1 MRVPRKI
8 KKAAKHV
15 ERHTRHTSSGLWIIP
30 YGEFVV
36 KGRCT
41 KWKLKRLNEVKREN
55 LKKLLE
61 EWQHFNDIIPIL
73 ITELF

>member
-15 ERHTRHTSSGLWIIP
+15 ERRVRHTSRGLLLIP
-30 YGEFVV
+30 YSEFVV

-41 KWKLKRLNEVKREN
+41 KWKLKFLNEVKRE
-55 LKKLLE
+55 LRRRLVE
-61 EWQHFNDIIPIL
+61 EWLHFNGTIL
-73 ITELF
+73 VH

>member
-15 ERHTRHTSSGLWIIP
+15 ERHMRHTSSGLWVIP
-30 YGEFVV
+30 CDKFVV

-41 KWKLKRLNEVKREN
+41 KWKQKFVNEAKKEFLKM
-55 LKKLLE
+55 LLE
-61 EWQHFNDIIPIL
+61 EWQRYDGAIL
-73 ITELF
+73 MH

>member
-15 ERHTRHTSSGLWIIP
+15 ERHMRHSINGNLVIP
-30 YGEFVV
+30 YDDFVV

-41 KWKLKRLNEVKREN
+41 KWKLKCLNEVKRE
-55 LKKLLE
+55 LQRLLLE
-61 EWQHFNDIIPIL
+61 KWQHFNGTIL
-73 ITELF
+73 AH

>member
-15 ERHTRHTSSGLWIIP
+15 ERRVRHTSSGQLLIP
-30 YGEFVV
+30 YSEFVV

-41 KWKLKRLNEVKREN
+41 KWKLKCLNGVKRE
-55 LKKLLE
+55 LRRRLVE
-61 EWQHFNDIIPIL
+61 EWLHFNDTIL
-73 ITELF
+73 VH

>member
-15 ERHTRHTSSGLWIIP
+15 ERHMRHTTSGLWLIP
-30 YGEFVV
+30 YSEFVV

-41 KWKLKRLNEVKREN
+41 KWKLKCLNEVKRE
-55 LKKLLE
+55 LQRRLLE
-61 EWQHFNDIIPIL
+61 NWQHFNGTIL
-73 ITELF
+73 MH